1 YNHIPAGK
9 YLSSKFVGRLFP
21 TTFDEKRHVLRR
33 LPAIE
38 LMRLEPFLYNR
49 PLKPSSINSV
59 VQSTPP
65 LRTQP
70 FFTLKFPVLHRVVN
84 KALGQGVIFYNR
96 SKGFLHPWPRPTRAP
111 SHRSRSVCNERRQ
124 QYPRIAPLSKGSCL
138 CLHRGTNQ
146 GGPSQP
152 EQGTQGSPY
161 SESKRSRQTIFT
173 FLPSEIVHVRSSSI
187 DH

>member
-1 YNHIPAGK
+1 IPAGK

-70 FFTLKFPVLHRVVN
+70 FFTLKVLCLEHFFRESTLSSPSCTGLSTRRSVKASFSIIEAKDFFIPGPDRRELHLIVLDQYATNVASNTRGLLLSVKDLVCVYTVEPTRAALRNRN
-84 KALGQGVIFYNR
+84 KALKEARIPKANALVRRF
-96 SKGFLHPWPRPTRAP
+96 
-111 SHRSRSVCNERRQ
+111 SHFFQV
-124 QYPRIAPLSKGSCL
+124 K
-138 CLHRGTNQ
+138 
-146 GGPSQP
+146 
-152 EQGTQGSPY
+152 
-161 SESKRSRQTIFT
+161 
-173 FLPSEIVHVRSSSI
+173 
-187 DH
+187 